1 MRRTSHRLL
10 AVTFGS
16 RVLGPRCDG
25 AARHSRVGPL
35 ANAPGRLRR
44 VTASATVSCVD
55 DEELL
60 RRFLAGDR
68 EAFRTLVA
76 RYQPVL
82 VQIARRYVNST
93 ATAEDVA
100 QDTWIAVLRGAERFE
115 GRSSF
120 KTWLFRIV
128 ANRARSV
135 GTREKRQVPVDS
147 TDPVAGDRF
156 NTEGMWKEPPV
167 SFADLL
173 ADTEANATLAAA
185 VRSAIEAL
193 PEVQRSVVTLRD
205 VEGLTTGEVASLLEL
220 SEANTRVVLHRA
232 RARIRAAVERE
243 MRGGR

>member
-10 AVTFGS
+10 ATTSGS

-128 ANRARSV
+128 ANRARTT
-135 GTREKRQVPVDS
+135 GTREKRLIPVDH
-147 TDPVAGDRF
+147 TDPVAGSRF
-156 NTEGMWKEPPV
+156 NSEGMWREPPAP
-167 SFADLL
+167 FADLL
-173 ADTEANATLAAA
+173 AEVESRAEVAAA
-185 VRSAIEAL
+185 VRAAITAL
-193 PEVQRSVVTLRD
+193 PDAQRSVVTLRD
-205 VEGLTTGEVASLLEL
+205 VEGLTTREVSSLLGL
-220 SEANTRVVLHRA
+220 SEANVRVVLHRA
-232 RARIRAAVERE
+232 RAHLRDEVERFAKGV
-243 MRGGR
+243 R

>member
-1 MRRTSHRLL
+1 ME
-10 AVTFGS
+10 
-16 RVLGPRCDG
+16 
-25 AARHSRVGPL
+25 
-35 ANAPGRLRR
+35 
-44 VTASATVSCVD
+44 

-60 RRFLAGDR
+60 ARFLAGDR
-68 EAFRTLVA
+68 GSFRTLVE

-82 VQIARRYVNST
+82 LRIARYYVNSV
-93 ATAEDVA
+93 ATAEDVT
-100 QDTWIAVLRGAERFE
+100 QETWIAVLKGAERFE

-167 SFADLL
+167 PFADLL
-173 ADTEANATLAAA
+173 ADAEVNAALAAT
-185 VRSAIEAL
+185 VRSTIGAL

-205 VEGLTTGEVASLLEL
+205 LEGLTTSEVASLLEL

-232 RARIRAAVERE
+232 RARIREAVERE